1 MKQRRS
7 RAEERKGEKRRRGEE
22 QTDKIREPLTEVR
35 EKTTKQIILA
45 KGPPLY
51 FWATVLYQLS
61 EAYGRLPMGANV
73 SVLIC
78 KITDILKAKLW

>member
-1 MKQRRS
+1 MN
-7 RAEERKGEKRRRGEE
+7 
-22 QTDKIREPLTEVR
+22 IV
-35 EKTTKQIILA
+35 KTIILA